1 MLANQQKNAKLTE
14 QQLHL
19 LKQIDFE
26 RLKDFE
32 KHEIDEILD
41 HGGLEVPYQ
50 SKVVDRTNK
59 KMYTFNYHSNSDE
72 YKNLGNLHA
81 EKRVVKYFP

>member
-1 MLANQQKNAKLTE
+1 
-14 QQLHL
+14 LHL

-41 HGGLEVPYQ
+41 HGGLEVPY
-50 SKVVDRTNK
+50 
-59 KMYTFNYHSNSDE
+59 
-72 YKNLGNLHA
+72 
-81 EKRVVKYFP
+81 